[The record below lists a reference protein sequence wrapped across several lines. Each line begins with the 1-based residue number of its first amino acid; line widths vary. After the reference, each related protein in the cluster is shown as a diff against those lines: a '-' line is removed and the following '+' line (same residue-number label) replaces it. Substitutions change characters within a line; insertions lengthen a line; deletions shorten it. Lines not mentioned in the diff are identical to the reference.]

1 MASSDEVMGE
11 RTFVVWLDPGLTTGV
26 AHYDLTD
33 GIFNSR
39 QFDLLTLRDY
49 FTEALIPAFGDRMA
63 VGWEM
68 FLNTSGGS
76 RTSDAGPSNQTIGVV
91 RSLAGE
97 HGIPLL
103 KPQPSSARKL
113 GSVVLLR
120 RLGWY
125 RAGQGHANDAAQHL
139 LADLLK
145 RSPMPHEI
153 RTKLFPGYTPRGTL
167 TT

>member
-1 MASSDEVMGE
+1 MGE

-26 AHYDLTD
+26 AHYDFTNHSFISGQMELVE
-33 GIFNSR
+33 
-39 QFDLLTLRDY
+39 LRSY
-49 FTEALIPAFGDRMA
+49 FTEALIPAYGDRM
-63 VGWEM
+63 VIGWEM
-68 FLNTSGGS
+68 FLNTSGGA
-76 RTSDAGPSNQTIGVV
+76 RTSDPGPSNQAIGLV